1 MSCFL
6 NKREFLR
13 RFLIFVLGLQA
24 LSVSAQ
30 IYGPELVVNGN
41 FGSIST
47 QGKNGDNSTGT
58 HIYPGVSVSNIGTY
72 YQPASSIYNESGN
85 LLSLTL
91 NTTAT
96 VGKPLASDQ
105 TSYTWGLS
113 TNGPTKYYFPK
124 RNNGGKSTYQ
134 VPHGPSDGYYII
146 ATTTRGMYGPPSY
159 SYMDW
164 PKTVYDKYE
173 TNTNSP
179 SNYFMIVNADYDKTK
194 LFYLQ
199 KISVQPGQAYRM
211 SVDLVRLNMTGQITP
226 NVAFIIDPDK
236 SLLTTVAAKSS
247 TTLPTPGEWVNTFF
261 DYVAPCSAT
270 SVYVAFRNNESGGGG
285 NDLGLDNLSMKAII
299 PQIQA
304 NITSSGTGCAAVFTL
319 TGSIVDAFKTG
330 YTFQWQK
337 KTGNTFVNISGKV
350 DRTFS
355 TNDAGVYRLAIYTTA
370 TSGCPMY
377 SNEIVLVKHD
387 GCVDVPK
394 PTAVDDYYVVKSE
407 QELHANILTNDLPSE
422 LNGAITVTSFT
433 INGTTYASGTNAQVY
448 KNGSLAGVV
457 SIDQSGNITFKS
469 VPGLSLPQVMPDI
482 TYNISE
488 SGAGYAQ
495 AVVHITVVAEP
506 TVLIDASCTKCP
518 IKITMS
524 GSSLLPGPAYSVY
537 RNNVKKGTFDAS
549 YQAVFTEDVSG
560 ELTYVIK
567 DNFGTEMKTVV
578 ASVHPS
584 VAVWKSAVTDDVW
597 ANANNWQSS
606 TGGGY
611 PIWCTDVTL
620 PSGANR
626 YPTLK
631 SGDACRDITFKN
643 GTAVGQIQY
652 LLYRKAYIELL
663 LDRNRWYMLGAP
675 LRYMYSADY
684 HGDMTWT
691 DSMSPKIFMM
701 YFNVKS
707 NVNPDGRV
715 GYRISS
721 FSAPFANLEE
731 RVGPEKGFAL
741 WVNGKDEQYSYPDQ
755 NFLTGTPY
763 KFPRRLPD
771 GNDVTY
777 SYHDAKTG
785 EWLYPSG
792 ALSRG
797 AVASIPDSLT
807 WVSNH
812 NSLTQAQKDNR
823 YRFVFEDNYV
833 NGQITVAINAAA
845 TNIIGNPFMS
855 YLNFDKFYSDNKTKI
870 YGYYRIWD
878 GVKFYSYISDGGTES
893 WSGLTGLSTDISP
906 SATSRYIAPMQSFF
920 VESKPGAESLLFKP
934 ENVTSGGVSTA
945 AVLRS
950 SSQDLSN
957 IIRLNLKLSND
968 ESQVIVAL
976 RSGASG
982 SFKKGEDIEKLFA
995 PGDQLAE
1002 LYTLTTDLSP
1012 SEINLIGVD
1021 AESQDVEIGI
1031 KTIKTGLGTLSF
1043 SGMDKVDSYSNIKL
1057 IDKVLNKEYDLRKV
1071 ESVSFEK
1078 SSTENLEKRFY
1089 LRVSGKPT
1097 SGIGED
1103 IISSE
1108 SSISLK
1114 KDGDKYRVESTG
1126 DLIQNVSVYDILGRL
1141 IKEKAR
1147 VESLDVE
1154 VGGQTLGKGVYLIK
1168 VRTATAES
1176 TFKIA
1181 I

>member
-1 MSCFL
+1 MSCFV
-6 NKREFLR
+6 NKKEFFKS
-13 RFLIFVLGLQA
+13 FLVFMLGLQV
-24 LSVSAQ
+24 LNVSAQ
-30 IYGPELVVNGN
+30 IYGPELVLNGN
-41 FGSIST
+41 FGTISS
-47 QGKNGDNSTGT
+47 QGKNGDNSTGS
-58 HIYPGVSVSNIGTY
+58 HIYPGVNTSNIGIY
-72 YQPASSIYNESGN
+72 YQPASSIYNASG
-85 LLSLTL
+85 SLMSLIL

-113 TNGPTKYYFPK
+113 TNGPIKYYFP
-124 RNNGGKSTYQ
+124 RVNTGSRTTYQ

-146 ATTTRGMYGPPSY
+146 ATTSRGMYAPPSY
-159 SYMDW
+159 SYYDW

-194 LFYLQ
+194 LFYIQ
-199 KISVQPGQAYRM
+199 KISVVPGQAYRM
-211 SVDLVRLNMTGQITP
+211 SVDLVRLNMSGQITP

-236 SLLTTVAAKSS
+236 SKLTTVAAKSS

-261 DYVAPCSAT
+261 DYVAPCSAS

-299 PQIQA
+299 PQVQA
-304 NITSSGTGCAAVFTL
+304 NITSSGTGCSAIFTL
-319 TGSIVDAFKTG
+319 TGSIVDAFKSG

-337 KTGNTFVNISGKV
+337 KSGNTFVDISGKV

-355 TNDAGVYRLAIYTTA
+355 TNDAGVYRLAIFTSG

-377 SNEIVLVKHD
+377 SNEIVLVKSN
-387 GCVDVPK
+387 GCVDTPK

-407 QELHANILTNDLPSE
+407 QELHANVLTNDFPSE
-422 LNGAITVTSFT
+422 LNGAITVTSFAV
-433 INGTTYASGTNAQVY
+433 NGTTYASGTNAQVY
-448 KNGSLAGVV
+448 KNGALVGVV

-469 VPGLSLPQVMPDI
+469 VPGLDLPQVMPDI

-495 AVVHITVVAEP
+495 AVVHITVVSEP
-506 TVLIDASCTKCP
+506 TVSIDASCTKCP
-518 IKITMS
+518 IRIVMS

-567 DNFGTEMKTVV
+567 DNFGTEMNTVV
-578 ASVHPS
+578 VSVHPS
-584 VAVWKSAVTDDVW
+584 VAAWKSTVTDDVW
-597 ANANNWQSS
+597 ANSNNWQSS

-611 PIWCTDVTL
+611 PIWCTDVIL
-620 PSGANR
+620 PSGANI

-631 SGDACRDITFKN
+631 SGDACRDITFKD
-643 GTAVGQIQY
+643 GAALGQIQY
-652 LLYRKAYIELL
+652 LLYRKAYVELL

-701 YFNVKS
+701 YFNVNS
-707 NVNPDGRV
+707 NVNPDGRA
-715 GYRISS
+715 GYRISN

-731 RVGPEKGFAL
+731 KVGPEKGFAL
-741 WVNGKDEQYSYPDQ
+741 WVNGKDIQYSYPDQ
-755 NFLTGTPY
+755 NFLTDTPY
-763 KFPRRLPD
+763 KFPRRLAN
-771 GNDVTY
+771 GGDVTY
-777 SYHDAKTG
+777 SYHDAQTG

-792 ALSRG
+792 VLGRG
-797 AVASIPDSLT
+797 SVASIPDSLT
-807 WVSNH
+807 WVSSH
-812 NSLTQAQKDNR
+812 NNLTEAQKDNR
-823 YRFVFEDNYV
+823 YRFVFEEKYV
-833 NGQITVAINAAA
+833 NGQIEVGMNAAA
-845 TNIIGNPFMS
+845 TNIIGNPFLS
-855 YLNFDKFYSDNKTKI
+855 YLNFDKLYADNKTKI

-878 GVKFYSYISDGGTES
+878 GVKFYSYISEGGSEV
-893 WSGLTGLSTDISP
+893 WSGLTGLTTDTSP
-906 SATSRYIAPMQSFF
+906 SAASRYIAPMQSFF
-920 VESKPGAESLLFKP
+920 IESKAGAESLLFKP
-934 ENVTSGGVSTA
+934 ENISSGGVST
-945 AVLRS
+945 VTRLRS
-950 SSQDLSN
+950 SAQDLSN
-957 IIRLNLKLSND
+957 VIRLNLKFSDN

-982 SFKKGEDIEKLFA
+982 DFKKGEDIEKLFA

-1002 LYTLTTDLSP
+1002 LYTLTTDFSP

-1021 AESQDVEIGI
+1021 DESQDVEIGI
-1031 KTIKTGLGTLSF
+1031 RTIKTGSGTLSF
-1043 SGMDKVDSYSNIKL
+1043 SDIDKVDSYSSIKL
-1057 IDKVLNKEYDLRKV
+1057 IDRVLNKEYDLRKV
-1071 ESVSFEK
+1071 ASVSFEK
-1078 SSTENLEKRFY
+1078 NSVENLEKRFY

-1103 IISSE
+1103 VVSSL
-1108 SSISLK
+1108 SSLSLK
-1114 KDGDKYRVESTG
+1114 KDGDRYWVESTG
-1126 DLIQNVSVYDILGRL
+1126 STILNVSVYDVLGRL
-1141 IKEKAR
+1141 IEEKTR
-1147 VESLDVE
+1147 VEALEVE
-1154 VGGQTLGKGVYLIK
+1154 IEGQTLQKGVYLIK
-1168 VRTATAES
+1168 VRTATAEN
-1176 TFKIA
+1176 TFKITK
-1181 I
+1181 